1 MTTMELSALT
11 QFIANVSVALDTGY
25 DVPPAEMRR
34 HIERGDLIPFLTDM
48 CCDDPNIMAQ
58 LFREHWTA
66 RTEHELV
73 ELLRGALEDETLGR
87 SFHKSGMCYLI
98 ALTTGLIER
107 RSFRG

>member
-1 MTTMELSALT
+1 MDAVELSVST
-11 QFIANVSVALDTGY
+11 QFIANVSMALDAGC
-25 DVPPAEMRR
+25 DVSPAEMRR

-48 CCDDPNIMAQ
+48 CGDDPDLMAQ
-58 LFREHWTA
+58 LFREHWSA

-87 SFHKSGMCYLI
+87 GFHKSGMCYLI

-107 RSFRG
+107 GSFRG

>member
-1 MTTMELSALT
+1 MDAVELSALT
-11 QFIANVSVALDTGY
+11 QFIANVSVALDAGY
-25 DVPPAEMRR
+25 DVPPAEMRG
-34 HIERGDLIPFLTDM
+34 HIERGDVIPFLTAM
-48 CCDDPNIMAQ
+48 CCDNPNLMVQ

-73 ELLRGALEDETLGR
+73 ELLRGALEDETLGQ

-107 RSFRG
+107 GSFRG